1 MLQKSRKDADDSDDS
16 DQDDD
21 DDDEYLPTPERKEKV
36 VSVLIQCSFS
46 PVVVPLK
53 KIISSLP
60 RQTFTVQ

>member
-21 DDDEYLPTPERKEKV
+21 DEEYLPTPQRKEKV